1 MPNWGVSCVGFH
13 GTTIFGGTSNG
24 VGLIDKSSLSVY
36 DTWEAGEDTDNAL
49 VEVIDDIA
57 YIGLNGI
64 GVARYDI
71 PNNQWLPTWTESN
84 VLDGG
89 NGDLTGLVA
98 DIRPGQIWI
107 GGADGFQLINVTTG
121 SEVYDIEKTGSLYIG
136 SGDPYD
142 LAIYGDTLYYHQ
154 QYTSDSVYRIDIV
167 NFTTKSTLDAGAQLD
182 ENGGDVYGMEI
193 IGDVLYVSVASGQCW
208 QTQGSG

>member
-1 MPNWGVSCVGFH
+1 MGSW
-13 GTTIFGGTSNG
+13 
-24 VGLIDKSSLSVY
+24 
-36 DTWEAGEDTDNAL
+36 EDTDNAL

-98 DIRPGQIWI
+98 DIRRDKFG
-107 GGADGFQLINVTTG
+107 
-121 SEVYDIEKTGSLYIG
+121 
-136 SGDPYD
+136 
-142 LAIYGDTLYYHQ
+142 
-154 QYTSDSVYRIDIV
+154 
-167 NFTTKSTLDAGAQLD
+167 
-182 ENGGDVYGMEI
+182 
-193 IGDVLYVSVASGQCW
+193 
-208 QTQGSG
+208 